1 MYDCKNFMTPIKSD
15 KPLPPDKSIHVRCFT
30 CKKRE
35 VCSIKKDYLK
45 TAQLI
50 ENIVGKPKDDYEI
63 NCCAPYLPHFDGT
76 LVEKPEEYLPTEI
89 TSEKDTKAT
98 LFKLKYIDSNNFNF
112 VYFVD
117 PYYIIFSAK
126 YNKETKLFDVSD
138 GVEPYYGA
146 IFKINSKHNDDI
158 QLGLATLK
166 EDLEAKEPEEKDVIN
181 VTAFSAELNCQFYE
195 WERGLSYE
203 DGLRRMVAQ
212 YPDGIKLDD
221 NTYYYLATYHI
232 EPKKTPCYHPNNG
245 KVGFMPMPYPVFIPP
260 KKCCKPPTRDEVNE
274 F

>member
-1 MYDCKNFMTPIKSD
+1 MYEKKNILTPIVSNQQ
-15 KPLPPDKSIHVRCFT
+15 LPPDKSLFIRCFV
-30 CKKRE
+30 CQKRE

-126 YNKETKLFDVSD
+126 YNEETKLFNIYD
-138 GVEPYYGA
+138 
-146 IFKINSKHNDDI
+146 
-158 QLGLATLK
+158 
-166 EDLEAKEPEEKDVIN
+166 
-181 VTAFSAELNCQFYE
+181 FY
-195 WERGLSYE
+195 R
-203 DGLRRMVAQ
+203 
-212 YPDGIKLDD
+212 
-221 NTYYYLATYHI
+221 
-232 EPKKTPCYHPNNG
+232 
-245 KVGFMPMPYPVFIPP
+245 
-260 KKCCKPPTRDEVNE
+260 
-274 F
+274 